1 MTNIIFIDFT
11 YSAKYSIMNTQLR
24 KSSARWQEIKQHLPF
39 RCRRYYTR
47 PGTGSAMDGLVAS
60 CICGGVEHALR
71 LGAPWTGILRPC
83 MYGGIVYVLRL
94 GASWTG
100 ILRPCIY
107 GGIVYVLR
115 LGAPWTRG
123 QVLGAESLRSGK
135 GRCGTEIGGEIWSK
149 QS

>member
-71 LGAPWTGILRPC
+71 LGAPWTG
-83 MYGGIVYVLRL
+83 
-94 GASWTG
+94 S
-100 ILRPCIY
+100 LRPCIY
-107 GGIVYVLR
+107 GGIVYALR